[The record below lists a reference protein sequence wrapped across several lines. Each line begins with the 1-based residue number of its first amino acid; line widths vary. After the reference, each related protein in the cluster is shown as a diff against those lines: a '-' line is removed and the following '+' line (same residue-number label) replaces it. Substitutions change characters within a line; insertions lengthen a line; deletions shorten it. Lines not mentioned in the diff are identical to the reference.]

1 MYFFLNG
8 SFLVESEAKLSVLD
22 LGIIRG
28 FGVFDYL
35 RTYRGK
41 PFHLKEH
48 LQRLQYSATNLGLTI
63 PYSFEEIEDI
73 VHKLLKLN
81 QSSECSLKLLV
92 TGGVSS
98 DQMIPSGKG
107 FFAAFAY
114 PLSPYP
120 REYYEKG
127 IKTIT
132 SSHQRCLPDCKTT
145 QYLPA
150 ILSLQEGRKKG
161 ALESL
166 YLNEKKEILEAT
178 TSNFFAIKDNVLITP
193 PEQGILLGITRSVVL
208 RVCQGH
214 FPIEVRSISQ
224 EEIPFLDEAFITASN
239 KEVMPV
245 IQINDTLIKDGT
257 VGPCT
262 KKILNLFDSYTKQ
275 DHWEL
280 LEIPRYSSCVLL
292 NT

>member
-22 LGIIRG
+22 LGLIRG

-48 LQRLQYSATNLGLTI
+48 LQRLQYSATSLGLTI
-63 PYSFEEIEDI
+63 PYTFAEIEDI
-73 VHKLLKLN
+73 VHKLLELN
-81 QSSECSLKLLV
+81 KCSECSLKLLV

-98 DQMIPSGKG
+98 DQLIPSGKG

-114 PLSPYP
+114 PLSSYP
-120 REYYEKG
+120 KEHYERG

-161 ALESL
+161 ASESL
-166 YLNEKKEILEAT
+166 YLNEKKQILEAT
-178 TSNFFAIKDNVLITP
+178 TSNFFAIKDKVLITP
-193 PEQGILLGITRSVVL
+193 PEEGILLGITRSVVL
-208 RVCQGH
+208 RVCEEH
-214 FPIEVRSISQ
+214 FPIDVRPISQ

-245 IQINDTLIKDGT
+245 IQIDDILIKDGT

-262 KKILNLFDSYTKQ
+262 KKILDLFASYTKQ
-275 DHWEL
+275 DHWAP
-280 LEIPRYSSCVLL
+280 LEIPRYSSSTLQS
-292 NT
+292 T